1 VTADLLLVYTLAFTA
16 GEAAK
21 EVFGMK
27 GKVAA
32 LVGPEEVEVKEFDV
46 PEPEPGAVLVKV
58 RRANVCGSEVHIYH
72 FHHPLIRE
80 CVLGHEFVG
89 EIAALGEGVT
99 TDYAGNP
106 VQVGDRVIAP
116 YYLTCRKCPACL
128 RGNFNLCQRAYAFWA
143 NPPEKE
149 PHFTGAFAT
158 HYYVHPDQYFY
169 KVPDNVPDEVVAG
182 ANCGLTQVLFGLH
195 QIGLTAGDSLV
206 IQGAGGLGLYAAA
219 VGSDMGA
226 QVIVVEGIPER
237 IELAKRFGAE
247 SAVDMREHETA
258 GERIEQVKALTDGY
272 GADVVLEVTGVPAA
286 FVEGVGLARPGGTL
300 VEIGNVSVGQE
311 HEVSLAPGLIT
322 RKMLR
327 VQGFVRYQ
335 PWFLHRALR
344 FLERKHRDHPFDA
357 LSDREY
363 GLEDV
368 GEAIEREE
376 GKKVARPAI
385 VPA

>member
-1 VTADLLLVYTLAFTA
+1 
-16 GEAAK
+16 
-21 EVFGMK
+21 MK

-89 EIAALGEGVT
+89 EIEALGEGVT

-169 KVPDNVPDEVVAG
+169 KVPDNVSDEVVAG

-258 GERIEQVKALTDGY
+258 GERVEQVQALTDGY

-311 HEVSLAPGLIT
+311 HEVSIAPGLIT